1 MVLPLFVCMFKD
13 RQICEIQFGNSG
25 ILIDHQMEKLCLT
38 FIFAA
43 QAIKIIFSE
52 IN

>member
-1 MVLPLFVCMFKD
+1 MVLSLFVCMFKD

-25 ILIDHQMEKLCLT
+25 ILKDHQMEELCMT
-38 FIFAA
+38 FIL
-43 QAIKIIFSE
+43 QHKQLVYFSE